1 MSSEDTAA
9 PDSPGSQLPDERAE
23 GSSPIDWEAKA
34 HEYESRITKLQQQAS
49 KAERLN
55 GEAMP
60 WVQLGL
66 ALNNA
71 PGGKGIIEKLQKGQ
85 SLTEAQQTKLEAA
98 QAATGTSSLSLEAV
112 EKLFEEKVMPRAMAT
127 LEQRLYETDRA
138 KRDMEKLNQK
148 ATKELVGFE
157 DLQQTPEWNQ
167 ALDLVL
173 FGIEHRKIEVPPDED
188 PYWFAFKKAHTM
200 ILGEKPEIGK
210 KKPTTK
216 TETER
221 KGAISRQTSHSAGA
235 PPEEQSG
242 VPDYANPG
250 IAPLGMGGRSFGSLR
265 RS

>member
-1 MSSEDTAA
+1 MSSEDKAA
-9 PDSPGSQLPDERAE
+9 SESTESQLPEERAE
-23 GSSPIDWEAKA
+23 GSTQVDWEARA
-34 HEYESRITKLQQQAS
+34 RASEAQVTKLQQQAA

-60 WVQLGL
+60 WVQLAL

-71 PGGKGIIEKLQKGQ
+71 PGGKTIIEKLQKGVP
-85 SLTEAQQTKLEAA
+85 LTEAQQTKLEAA
-98 QAATGTSSLSLEAV
+98 QVAAGSSSLSLEAV
-112 EKLFEEKVMPRAMAT
+112 EKLFEEKVMPKAIAS

-138 KRDMEKLNQK
+138 KRDMEKLNTK

-157 DLQQTPEWNQ
+157 ALQNTPEWNQ

-173 FGIEHRKIEVPPDED
+173 FGIEHRKIAVPDEED
-188 PYWFAFKKAHTM
+188 PYWFAFKKAHAM
-200 ILGEKPEIGK
+200 ILGENPEIGK
-210 KKPTTK
+210 VKPAKK

-221 KGAISRQTSHSAGA
+221 KGAISRQASQSTEAH
-235 PPEEQSG
+235 PEEQSG

>member
-1 MSSEDTAA
+1 MSLEETAA
-9 PDSPGSQLPDERAE
+9 SESTESRLSEERTDGST
-23 GSSPIDWEAKA
+23 PIDWEAKA
-34 HEYESRITKLQQQAS
+34 REYESRITKLQQQAS

-85 SLTEAQQTKLEAA
+85 PLTEAQQAKLDTA
-98 QAATGTSSLSLEAV
+98 QAASGNSGLSKDEVRSLFA
-112 EKLFEEKVMPRAMAT
+112 EELPKAMSI
-127 LEQRLYETDRA
+127 LEQRLYESDRA

-210 KKPTTK
+210 KKPANK
-216 TETER
+216 TESER